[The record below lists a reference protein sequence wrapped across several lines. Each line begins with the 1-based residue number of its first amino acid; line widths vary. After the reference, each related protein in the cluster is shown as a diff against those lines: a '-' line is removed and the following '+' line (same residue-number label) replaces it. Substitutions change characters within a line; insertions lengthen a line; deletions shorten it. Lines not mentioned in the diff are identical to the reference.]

1 LRLTRASAEFADALS
16 LRCEIIHNPFE
27 SPPYGRR
34 TWIQIYQ
41 RQRVWESKNGF
52 AYAILKAISSMSIP
66 IFDACTLFG
75 PWPQHS
81 ADLSVDVLLQV
92 MSQNNIVR
100 SLATATTGIFSD
112 YRQGN
117 AETLLAARNHPQHIY
132 PVATLDPRAF
142 PESLHEAEARAGE
155 GFRLFRFFPDHQGWP
170 LRYRPF
176 RELLQKCDSLGV
188 PIAVNVHKP
197 GDCTELADAVA
208 FTQAPLLLAG
218 VTSQNLGEAI
228 SVLRSDAKFYIETTH
243 LTAPGA
249 LEAVRDAAPHG
260 VERLVF
266 ASYSP
271 LRYLSTALAPV
282 FASSLSN
289 EHKALVLAGNVMRL
303 LTK

>member
-1 LRLTRASAEFADALS
+1 
-16 LRCEIIHNPFE
+16 
-27 SPPYGRR
+27 
-34 TWIQIYQ
+34 
-41 RQRVWESKNGF
+41 
-52 AYAILKAISSMSIP
+52 MSIP

-81 ADLSVDVLLQV
+81 ADLSVEVLLQV
-92 MSQNNIVR
+92 MGQNNIAR
-100 SLATATTGIFSD
+100 SLTTATSGIFYD

-117 AETLLAARNHPQHIY
+117 TETLDAARAHPQHIY
-132 PVATLDPRAF
+132 PVATLDPRAY
-142 PESLHEAEARAGE
+142 PECLDEAEARANE
-155 GFRLFRFFPDHQGWP
+155 GFRLFRFFPDSQQWP
-170 LRYRPF
+170 LNYRPF

-188 PIAVNVHKP
+188 PIAVTVSQP
-197 GDCTELADAVA
+197 GACTELADAVA

-218 VTSQNLGEAI
+218 VTSQNLGEAMA
-228 SVLRSDAKFYIETTH
+228 VLRGDAKFYIETTH

-249 LEAVRDAAPHG
+249 LEAVRDATPHG

-282 FASSLSN
+282 FASTLTN
-289 EHKALVLAGNVMRL
+289 EQKALVLAGNVMRL